1 MPVVTGRT
9 DSCIHQANARAMR
22 AATTQVGE
30 LDLGGLLTIHR
41 TLMARTSPDVA
52 GRLRTEAVRI
62 RGSDLAP
69 VDALF
74 VPPAQWRVPGALED
88 LMAFCRRSDLTPL
101 TRTAIVHAHFET
113 IHPFADGDH
122 PR

>member
-1 MPVVTGRT
+1 MVTGRT
-9 DSCIHQANARAMR
+9 DRCIRQANARVMR
-22 AATTQVGE
+22 AATPQVGE

-52 GRLRTEAVRI
+52 WRLRTEAVRTG
-62 RGSDLAP
+62 GSDLAP

-74 VPPAQWRVPGALED
+74 VPPA
-88 LMAFCRRSDLTPL
+88 
-101 TRTAIVHAHFET
+101 HFET
-113 IHPFADGDH
+113 IHPFADGDD

>member
-1 MPVVTGRT
+1 MWCAGVTDVGVGGNTTAVV
-9 DSCIHQANARAMR
+9 ANARAMR

-30 LDLGGLLTIHR
+30 LDLGGLLTVHR

-52 GRLRTEAVRI
+52 WRLRTEAVRTG
-62 RGSDLAP
+62 GSDLAP
-69 VDALF
+69 IDALF
-74 VPPAQWRVPGALED
+74 VPP
-88 LMAFCRRSDLTPL
+88 
-101 TRTAIVHAHFET
+101 AHFET